1 MCLLPFSDF
10 SAVPAILR
18 AVFVGDNAHIVPTA
32 VRRPYVFLLL
42 PAPKVV
48 SGAARALAPGAVAL
62 DGRLHHLDAAVANSS
77 GIGGLPAALL
87 VHRLTA
93 FPVVF
98 YPASR
103 RPLPAW
109 RPSIPWP
116 GHPPGSLELL
126 LLSGTRHH
134 ILCRFGSRLLHHGI
148 DRTLA

>member
-1 MCLLPFSDF
+1 MTEGIRTLCLRKSPRVTLLS
-10 SAVPAILR
+10 
-18 AVFVGDNAHIVPTA
+18 
-32 VRRPYVFLLL
+32 LL

-48 SGAARALAPGAVAL
+48 SGAARALAPGTVAL
-62 DGRLHHLDAAVANSS
+62 DGRLHHLDGAIADSS

-93 FPVVF
+93 FLLVF

-126 LLSGTRHH
+126 LLSGTCHH

-148 DRTLA
+148 DRPLA

>member
-1 MCLLPFSDF
+1 MPPLADQGEVSWQRHDGGDQNFCLRNFP
-10 SAVPAILR
+10 R
-18 AVFVGDNAHIVPTA
+18 
-32 VRRPYVFLLL
+32 VRLLSLL
-42 PAPKVV
+42 PAPKII
-48 SGAARALAPGAVAL
+48 SGSDCGLALRPI
-62 DGRLHHLDAAVANSS
+62 GRERCLYHLDAAIADPS
-77 GIGGLPAALL
+77 GIGGLPAAFL

-93 FPVVF
+93 FLLVF

-109 RPSIPWP
+109 RPSIHWP

-126 LLSGTRHH
+126 LLSGTCHH

>member
-1 MCLLPFSDF
+1 MPPLADQGEVSWQRHDGGDQNFCLRNFP
-10 SAVPAILR
+10 R
-18 AVFVGDNAHIVPTA
+18 
-32 VRRPYVFLLL
+32 VRLLSLL

-77 GIGGLPAALL
+77 GIAGLPAALL

-109 RPSIPWP
+109 RPSIHWP
-116 GHPPGSLELL
+116 GHPPGS
-126 LLSGTRHH
+126 
-134 ILCRFGSRLLHHGI
+134 FK
-148 DRTLA
+148 